1 MVIGCE
7 AELYLHKLQA
17 ETKRVSELT
26 RSISERSQSR
36 LTWSRACA
44 PCTCLAHFG
53 RTCTGLDRG
62 VSGDPVRGG
71 RAELLVLC
79 GGRDEQQ
86 GTSCWC
92 CVGGRAEQQ
101 ASQPPIWGDG
111 NRTCFFFFFFA
122 RSSQS
127 LFFLFFGHAC
137 RHQVQTRRHNPGHQ
151 VQARRHNPG
160 HQVGQGDVQIRVT
173 RVWHLR
179 QFHWEEIWLSGS
191 DQPIPGANEF
201 KATGCA
207 ALTLISGYARLSED
221 RPAAEGCRPS
231 IRGRSGCLGQFINH
245 LARPAPNPAR
255 RKRPS

>member
-111 NRTCFFFFFFA
+111 NRSCSFCAFCPIITV
-122 RSSQS
+122 S
-127 LFFLFFGHAC
+127 FFLFFWARIAGTKFRQEDTIQGTKFRQEDTIQGTKSDKETC
-137 RHQVQTRRHNPGHQ
+137 R
-151 VQARRHNPG
+151 
-160 HQVGQGDVQIRVT
+160 
-173 RVWHLR
+173 
-179 QFHWEEIWLSGS
+179 SGS
-191 DQPIPGANEF
+191 HS
-201 KATGCA
+201 GC
-207 ALTLISGYARLSED
+207 G
-221 RPAAEGCRPS
+221 PFVNS
-231 IRGRSGCLGQFINH
+231 IGKRSGCLAQINQSPAQMN
-245 LARPAPNPAR
+245 LKQQGARP
-255 RKRPS
+255 

>member
-86 GTSCWC
+86 
-92 CVGGRAEQQ
+92 

-111 NRTCFFFFFFA
+111 SGSCFFFVFFCPIITVYVY
-122 RSSQS
+122 
-127 LFFLFFGHAC
+127 FFSGTLAGTKFRQEDTIQGTKFRQEDTIQGTKSDKETC
-137 RHQVQTRRHNPGHQ
+137 R
-151 VQARRHNPG
+151 
-160 HQVGQGDVQIRVT
+160 
-173 RVWHLR
+173 
-179 QFHWEEIWLSGS
+179 SGS
-191 DQPIPGANEF
+191 HS
-201 KATGCA
+201 GC
-207 ALTLISGYARLSED
+207 G
-221 RPAAEGCRPS
+221 PFVNS
-231 IRGRSGCLGQFINH
+231 IGKRSGCLAQINQSPAQMN
-245 LARPAPNPAR
+245 LKQQGARP
-255 RKRPS
+255 

>member
-53 RTCTGLDRG
+53 RTCTGLDEGCVGRF
-62 VSGDPVRGG
+62 VRGG

-86 GTSCWC
+86 GSSCWC

-101 ASQPPIWGDG
+101 ASQPPIWGG
-111 NRTCFFFFFFA
+111 WK
-122 RSSQS
+122 
-127 LFFLFFGHAC
+127 
-137 RHQVQTRRHNPGHQ
+137 QVLC
-151 VQARRHNPG
+151 VC
-160 HQVGQGDVQIRVT
+160 VC
-173 RVWHLR
+173 
-179 QFHWEEIWLSGS
+179 
-191 DQPIPGANEF
+191 
-201 KATGCA
+201 GCV
-207 ALTLISGYARLSED
+207 
-221 RPAAEGCRPS
+221 CV
-231 IRGRSGCLGQFINH
+231 CVCVCVF
-245 LARPAPNPAR
+245 
-255 RKRPS
+255 

>member
-86 GTSCWC
+86 ARAAGVVWA
-92 CVGGRAEQQ
+92 VGPSSKP
-101 ASQPPIWGDG
+101 ASHLFGGMETGPV
-111 NRTCFFFFFFA
+111 FFFFCPIITVSFFFSFFRA
-122 RSSQS
+122 RLQAPSSDKKTQS
-127 LFFLFFGHAC
+127 RAPSSGKKTQSRAPS
-137 RHQVQTRRHNPGHQ
+137 RTRRRADQGHTQGVAPSSIPLGRDLVVWLRSTNP
-151 VQARRHNPG
+151 
-160 HQVGQGDVQIRVT
+160 
-173 RVWHLR
+173 
-179 QFHWEEIWLSGS
+179 
-191 DQPIPGANEF
+191 
-201 KATGCA
+201 
-207 ALTLISGYARLSED
+207 
-221 RPAAEGCRPS
+221 
-231 IRGRSGCLGQFINH
+231 
-245 LARPAPNPAR
+245 R
-255 RKRPS
+255 RK

>member
-1 MVIGCE
+1 MLWAVRTT
-7 AELYLHKLQA
+7 A
-17 ETKRVSELT
+17 
-26 RSISERSQSR
+26 SQSA
-36 LTWSRACA
+36 SSQ
-44 PCTCLAHFG
+44 FG
-53 RTCTGLDRG
+53 GM
-62 VSGDPVRGG
+62 
-71 RAELLVLC
+71 
-79 GGRDEQQ
+79 
-86 GTSCWC
+86 
-92 CVGGRAEQQ
+92 
-101 ASQPPIWGDG
+101 DG
-111 NRTCFFFFFFA
+111 SFFFFFFFCPIITV
-122 RSSQS
+122 SFFSF
-127 LFFLFFGHAC
+127 FFLGTHF

-151 VQARRHNPG
+151 VQARGHNPG

-173 RVWHLR
+173 LRVWHLR

>member
-86 GTSCWC
+86 
-92 CVGGRAEQQ
+92 

-111 NRTCFFFFFFA
+111 NRTCFFVFFLPDHH
-122 RSSQS
+122 S
-127 LFFLFFGHAC
+127 LFFFLFSGTLAGTKFRQEDTIQGTKFRQEDTIQGTKSDKETC
-137 RHQVQTRRHNPGHQ
+137 R
-151 VQARRHNPG
+151 
-160 HQVGQGDVQIRVT
+160 
-173 RVWHLR
+173 
-179 QFHWEEIWLSGS
+179 SGS
-191 DQPIPGANEF
+191 HS
-201 KATGCA
+201 GC
-207 ALTLISGYARLSED
+207 G
-221 RPAAEGCRPS
+221 PFVNS
-231 IRGRSGCLGQFINH
+231 IGKRSGCLAQINQSPAQMN
-245 LARPAPNPAR
+245 LKQQGARP
-255 RKRPS
+255 

>member
-86 GTSCWC
+86 
-92 CVGGRAEQQ
+92 
-101 ASQPPIWGDG
+101 ASQPPIWRDG
-111 NRTCFFFFFFA
+111 NRTCFFFCPIITVSFF
-122 RSSQS
+122 S
-127 LFFLFFGHAC
+127 FFGHAC

-173 RVWHLR
+173 LRVWPLR

>member
-86 GTSCWC
+86 GSSCWC

-111 NRTCFFFFFFA
+111 NRSFFVSFFLPDHHRLFFFFF
-122 RSSQS
+122 S
-127 LFFLFFGHAC
+127 GHALQAPSSHKKTQS
-137 RHQVQTRRHNPGHQ
+137 RAPSSGKKTQSRAPSRTRRRADQGHT
-151 VQARRHNPG
+151 
-160 HQVGQGDVQIRVT
+160 QG
-173 RVWHLR
+173 RVWPLR

-207 ALTLISGYARLSED
+207 ALTLIRLRTPVRGQAR
-221 RPAAEGCRPS
+221 CRGVPTE
-231 IRGRSGCLGQFINH
+231 H
-245 LARPAPNPAR
+245 
-255 RKRPS
+255 

>member
-1 MVIGCE
+1 V
-7 AELYLHKLQA
+7 
-17 ETKRVSELT
+17 
-26 RSISERSQSR
+26 
-36 LTWSRACA
+36 
-44 PCTCLAHFG
+44 
-53 RTCTGLDRG
+53 G
-62 VSGDPVRGG
+62 VP
-71 RAELLVLC
+71 
-79 GGRDEQQ
+79 
-86 GTSCWC
+86 SCWC
-92 CVGGRAEQQ
+92 CVAVGTSSRARAAGVVWAVGPSSKPASHLFGGMETG
-101 ASQPPIWGDG
+101 PV
-111 NRTCFFFFFFA
+111 FFFFCPIITVSF
-122 RSSQS
+122 
-127 LFFLFFGHAC
+127 FFLFFGHAC

-173 RVWHLR
+173 LRVWPLR

>member
-1 MVIGCE
+1 MC
-7 AELYLHKLQA
+7 
-17 ETKRVSELT
+17 
-26 RSISERSQSR
+26 
-36 LTWSRACA
+36 RATPCA
-44 PCTCLAHFG
+44 V
-53 RTCTGLDRG
+53 G
-62 VSGDPVRGG
+62 VP
-71 RAELLVLC
+71 
-79 GGRDEQQ
+79 
-86 GTSCWC
+86 SCWC
-92 CVGGRAEQQ
+92 CVAVGTSSKPASHLFGGMETG
-101 ASQPPIWGDG
+101 PV
-111 NRTCFFFFFFA
+111 FFLFFFA

-127 LFFLFFGHAC
+127 LFFSFFGHAC

-173 RVWHLR
+173 LRVWPLR

-191 DQPIPGANEF
+191 DQPI

-255 RKRPS
+255 RNRPS

>member
-1 MVIGCE
+1 VCR
-7 AELYLHKLQA
+7 
-17 ETKRVSELT
+17 ETP
-26 RSISERSQSR
+26 
-36 LTWSRACA
+36 CA
-44 PCTCLAHFG
+44 V
-53 RTCTGLDRG
+53 G
-62 VSGDPVRGG
+62 VP
-71 RAELLVLC
+71 
-79 GGRDEQQ
+79 
-86 GTSCWC
+86 SCWC
-92 CVGGRAEQQ
+92 CVAVGTSSKPASHLFGGMETG
-101 ASQPPIWGDG
+101 PVFFCPII
-111 NRTCFFFFFFA
+111 TVSFF
-122 RSSQS
+122 S
-127 LFFLFFGHAC
+127 FFGHAC

-173 RVWHLR
+173 LRVWPLR

>member
-26 RSISERSQSR
+26 RSLSERSQSR

-86 GTSCWC
+86 
-92 CVGGRAEQQ
+92 
-101 ASQPPIWGDG
+101 ASQPPIWRDG
-111 NRTCFFFFFFA
+111 NRTCFFFA

-127 LFFLFFGHAC
+127 LFFLFSGTLAGTKFRQEDTIQGTKFRQEDTIQGTKSDKETC
-137 RHQVQTRRHNPGHQ
+137 R
-151 VQARRHNPG
+151 
-160 HQVGQGDVQIRVT
+160 
-173 RVWHLR
+173 
-179 QFHWEEIWLSGS
+179 SGS
-191 DQPIPGANEF
+191 HS
-201 KATGCA
+201 GC
-207 ALTLISGYARLSED
+207 G
-221 RPAAEGCRPS
+221 PFVNS
-231 IRGRSGCLGQFINH
+231 IGKRSGCLAQISQSPAQMNLKQQG
-245 LARPAPNPAR
+245 ARP
-255 RKRPS
+255 

>member
-86 GTSCWC
+86 
-92 CVGGRAEQQ
+92 
-101 ASQPPIWGDG
+101 ASQPPIWRDG
-111 NRTCFFFFFFA
+111 NRTCFFFFFLPDHH
-122 RSSQS
+122 S
-127 LFFLFFGHAC
+127 LFFFLFSGTLAGTKFRQEDTIQGTKFRQEDTIQGTKSDKETC
-137 RHQVQTRRHNPGHQ
+137 R
-151 VQARRHNPG
+151 
-160 HQVGQGDVQIRVT
+160 
-173 RVWHLR
+173 
-179 QFHWEEIWLSGS
+179 SGS
-191 DQPIPGANEF
+191 HS
-201 KATGCA
+201 GC
-207 ALTLISGYARLSED
+207 G
-221 RPAAEGCRPS
+221 PFVNS
-231 IRGRSGCLGQFINH
+231 IGKRSGCLAQINQSPAQMN
-245 LARPAPNPAR
+245 LKQQGARP
-255 RKRPS
+255 

>member
-86 GTSCWC
+86 
-92 CVGGRAEQQ
+92 

-111 NRTCFFFFFFA
+111 SGSCFFFFFFFA

-127 LFFLFFGHAC
+127 LFFFSGTLAGTKFRQEDTIQGTKFRQEDTIQGTKSDKETCRSGH
-137 RHQVQTRRHNPGHQ
+137 T
-151 VQARRHNPG
+151 
-160 HQVGQGDVQIRVT
+160 QGVAP
-173 RVWHLR
+173 
-179 QFHWEEIWLSGS
+179 SS
-191 DQPIPGANEF
+191 IPLG
-201 KATGCA
+201 K
-207 ALTLISGYARLSED
+207 
-221 RPAAEGCRPS
+221 
-231 IRGRSGCLGQFINH
+231 RSGCLAQINQSPAQMN
-245 LARPAPNPAR
+245 LKQQGARP
-255 RKRPS
+255 

>member
-86 GTSCWC
+86 
-92 CVGGRAEQQ
+92 

-111 NRTCFFFFFFA
+111 NRTCFFCFFFLPDHH
-122 RSSQS
+122 S
-127 LFFLFFGHAC
+127 LFLFSFFRARLQAPSSDKKTQSRAPSSGKKTQSRAPS
-137 RHQVQTRRHNPGHQ
+137 RTRRRADQGHTQGVAPSSIPLGRDLVVWLRSTNP
-151 VQARRHNPG
+151 
-160 HQVGQGDVQIRVT
+160 
-173 RVWHLR
+173 
-179 QFHWEEIWLSGS
+179 
-191 DQPIPGANEF
+191 
-201 KATGCA
+201 
-207 ALTLISGYARLSED
+207 
-221 RPAAEGCRPS
+221 
-231 IRGRSGCLGQFINH
+231 
-245 LARPAPNPAR
+245 R
-255 RKRPS
+255 RK

>member
-1 MVIGCE
+1 MVIGC
-7 AELYLHKLQA
+7 LYKLQA
-17 ETKRVSELT
+17 ETKRVSDLT
-26 RSISERSQSR
+26 RSISERCQSR

-111 NRTCFFFFFFA
+111 NCLCVLFIFFA

-127 LFFLFFGHAC
+127 LFFSFFSGTLAGTKFRQEDTIQGTKFRQEDTIQGTKSDKETC
-137 RHQVQTRRHNPGHQ
+137 R
-151 VQARRHNPG
+151 
-160 HQVGQGDVQIRVT
+160 
-173 RVWHLR
+173 
-179 QFHWEEIWLSGS
+179 SGS
-191 DQPIPGANEF
+191 H
-201 KATGCA
+201 
-207 ALTLISGYARLSED
+207 
-221 RPAAEGCRPS
+221 
-231 IRGRSGCLGQFINH
+231 SGCGPFVN
-245 LARPAPNPAR
+245 
-255 RKRPS
+255 

>member
-86 GTSCWC
+86 
-92 CVGGRAEQQ
+92 
-101 ASQPPIWGDG
+101 ASQPPIWRDG
-111 NRTCFFFFFFA
+111 NRTCFFLFFFLPDHHSLFFFFRA
-122 RSSQS
+122 RLQAPSSDKKTQS
-127 LFFLFFGHAC
+127 RAPSSGKKTQSRAPS
-137 RHQVQTRRHNPGHQ
+137 RTRRRADQGHT
-151 VQARRHNPG
+151 
-160 HQVGQGDVQIRVT
+160 QGVAP
-173 RVWHLR
+173 
-179 QFHWEEIWLSGS
+179 SS
-191 DQPIPGANEF
+191 IPLG
-201 KATGCA
+201 K
-207 ALTLISGYARLSED
+207 
-221 RPAAEGCRPS
+221 
-231 IRGRSGCLGQFINH
+231 RSGCLAQINQSPAQMN
-245 LARPAPNPAR
+245 LKQQGARP
-255 RKRPS
+255 

>member
-1 MVIGCE
+1 MC
-7 AELYLHKLQA
+7 
-17 ETKRVSELT
+17 
-26 RSISERSQSR
+26 
-36 LTWSRACA
+36 RATPCA
-44 PCTCLAHFG
+44 V
-53 RTCTGLDRG
+53 G
-62 VSGDPVRGG
+62 VP
-71 RAELLVLC
+71 
-79 GGRDEQQ
+79 
-86 GTSCWC
+86 SCWC
-92 CVGGRAEQQ
+92 CVAVGTSSRAR
-101 ASQPPIWGDG
+101 AAGVVWAVGTSSKPTSHLFWGMEAG
-111 NRTCFFFFFFA
+111 PVVCFFFA

-127 LFFLFFGHAC
+127 LFFFLFFGHAC

-173 RVWHLR
+173 LRVWPLR

>member
-86 GTSCWC
+86 
-92 CVGGRAEQQ
+92 
-101 ASQPPIWGDG
+101 ASQPPIWRDG
-111 NRTCFFFFFFA
+111 NRTCFFFFFFCPIITVSFF
-122 RSSQS
+122 SS
-127 LFFLFFGHAC
+127 FFFGHAC

-173 RVWHLR
+173 LRVWPLR

>member
-26 RSISERSQSR
+26 RSISERGQSR

-86 GTSCWC
+86 ASCWC
-92 CVGGRAEQQ
+92 CGR
-101 ASQPPIWGDG
+101 
-111 NRTCFFFFFFA
+111 
-122 RSSQS
+122 
-127 LFFLFFGHAC
+127 
-137 RHQVQTRRHNPGHQ
+137 
-151 VQARRHNPG
+151 
-160 HQVGQGDVQIRVT
+160 
-173 RVWHLR
+173 
-179 QFHWEEIWLSGS
+179 
-191 DQPIPGANEF
+191 
-201 KATGCA
+201 
-207 ALTLISGYARLSED
+207 
-221 RPAAEGCRPS
+221 
-231 IRGRSGCLGQFINH
+231 
-245 LARPAPNPAR
+245 
-255 RKRPS
+255 